1 MRMATPR
8 TAIDTEKC
16 RSSGECVQVCPQDA
30 ISIKDGRAILDHDV
44 CDLAGL
50 CIPACPHAAIS
61 LEE

>member
-1 MRMATPR
+1 M
-8 TAIDTEKC
+8 
-16 RSSGECVQVCPQDA
+16 QVCPQDA